1 MTGAARGGSEAGGGL
16 DLLPF
21 QRTFQRAALDD
32 QFDVAAMSGPRSLGK
47 TYLCGR
53 LLARCLTPGDPIH
66 EPGADYILIAA
77 SLEQA
82 RITLSFVRPVLEPLG
97 GFSFLD
103 SAQRIAYRHKPTGT
117 RLRVLSSDG
126 KTAMRVRARLEPSGA
141 HEAGPRAVK
150 TPQGALSGG
159 PRASSP
165 RTWPRAR
172 PLGGALR
179 RSGRARP
186 RRTPS
191 DRPSRE
197 SSLTT
202 GWVAA
207 LEDAHQLPSSRPAFL
222 DEVVRC
228 GGSCFAAVD
237 GLSIECGFERFV

>member
-1 MTGAARGGSEAGGGL
+1 MDTLTSTRPAA
-16 DLLPF
+16 
-21 QRTFQRAALDD
+21 AALE
-32 QFDVAAMSGPRSLGK
+32 R
-47 TYLCGR
+47 GR
-53 LLARCLTPGDPIH
+53 LQDPGRGSPMVV
-66 EPGADYILIAA
+66 EKACRG
-77 SLEQA
+77 
-82 RITLSFVRPVLEPLG
+82 
-97 GFSFLD
+97 
-103 SAQRIAYRHKPTGT
+103 
-117 RLRVLSSDG
+117 RLRVPGEHHVTSVVDAPRLVSSDASPTRPEWVVACSTPAALAALAAAWKRSSTILG
-126 KTAMRVRARLEPSGA
+126 YRPHSCRNTRVRARLEPSGA
-141 HEAGPRAVK
+141 HEAGPGAVK

-207 LEDAHQLPSSRPAFL
+207 LEDAHQLPSSRPAEGRASPRSTACPL
-222 DEVVRC
+222 NAASSVLSDRY
-228 GGSCFAAVD
+228 GTRNASCSMLLNCSARTCIC
-237 GLSIECGFERFV
+237 S